1 MNKRRKRKQRMIKLL
16 AAGILVV
23 AVLAVVLLFQVR
35 TVTVYGNDRHSSEE
49 ISSGLMNEILSKNTL
64 YLLWKYRD
72 GEVPDT
78 LPFLNS
84 LQVQMKTPSHIEVV
98 VQEKELVGYI
108 DKEQYVY
115 FDRDG
120 VVLQMTDEEY
130 LDVPIITGIGTEEP
144 VLYQKLPTESSA
156 QLRTIL
162 SLTQL
167 LTYHELTASEIR
179 FSENMDI
186 TVFIGNIEVMLG
198 QDEYLEEKMA
208 NLKAILSS
216 MDGTEYGTLHLE
228 SFTGGTMNVT
238 FTPKEA
244 PVPETAADESSDGM
258 GTDDIGTAEGAGLD
272 DADTADGTGT
282 DDTGTADGMGM
293 DDTDTADGTGT
304 DGTDT
309 ADGTDGD
316 GTGADADGGT
326 DGMADETADTAED
339 TSSGEPFMAFDSSGT
354 LRYDVRVVNGQAVDS
369 TGAPVPGCSVNENGY
384 VVDAFMNVIDPAT
397 GQPIQ

>member
-1 MNKRRKRKQRMIKLL
+1 MIKLL
-16 AAGILVV
+16 AAGILVM
-23 AVLAVVLLFQVR
+23 AVLTVVLLFQVR
-35 TVTVYGNDRHSSEE
+35 TVTVYGNDRHSSKE
-49 ISSGLMNEILSKNTL
+49 ISSGLMNEMLSKNTL

-120 VVLQMTDEEY
+120 MVLQMTDEAY

-167 LTYHELTASEIR
+167 LNYHELTASEIR
-179 FSENMDI
+179 FSENMEI

-216 MDGTEYGTLHLE
+216 MEGTEYGTLHLE

-244 PVPETAADESSDGM
+244 PVPETAADESSDG
-258 GTDDIGTAEGAGLD
+258 TDS
-272 DADTADGTGT
+272 
-282 DDTGTADGMGM
+282 DDTG
-293 DDTDTADGTGT
+293 TADGTGT

-309 ADGTDGD
+309 ADGTEGD

-326 DGMADETADTAED
+326 DGMADETADAAED
-339 TSSGEPFMAFDSSGT
+339 ASSGEPFMAFDSSGT

-369 TGAPVPGCSVNENGY
+369 TGTPVPGCSVNENGY

>member
-1 MNKRRKRKQRMIKLL
+1 MRPGGTMNKRRKRKQRMIKLL
-16 AAGILVV
+16 AAGILVM

-35 TVTVYGNDRHSSEE
+35 TVTVYGNDRHSSKE
-49 ISSGLMNEILSKNTL
+49 ISSGLMNEMLSKNTL

-115 FDRDG
+115 FDRNG
-120 VVLQMTDEEY
+120 VVLQMTDEAY

-179 FSENMDI
+179 FSENMEI
-186 TVFIGNIEVMLG
+186 TVFTGNIEVMLG
-198 QDEYLEEKMA
+198 QDEYLEEKIA
-208 NLKAILSS
+208 NLKAIFSS
-216 MDGTEYGTLHLE
+216 MEGTEYGTLHLE

-244 PVPETAADESSDGM
+244 PVSETEATVADESSDG
-258 GTDDIGTAEGAGLD
+258 
-272 DADTADGTGT
+272 TGSE
-282 DDTGTADGMGM
+282 DTG
-293 DDTDTADGTGT
+293 TADGTGT

-309 ADGTDGD
+309 ADGAGIDGTDTADGTGGD
-316 GTGADADGGT
+316 GTGADGAEGT
-326 DGMADETADTAED
+326 DGMADETTDTAED

-369 TGAPVPGCSVNENGY
+369 TGTPVPGCSVNENGY
-384 VVDAFMNVIDPAT
+384 VVDAYMNVIDPAT